1 VFSASVLA
9 PADLCRRN
17 SSIYSLVKTLASSR
31 FTMEFGEALT
41 GGWRGEDIDWISR
54 LESEGRLEGL
64 VTRLSTRGRALT
76 HYRES

>member
-1 VFSASVLA
+1 VELA
-9 PADLCRRN
+9 
-17 SSIYSLVKTLASSR
+17 Y
-31 FTMEFGEALT
+31 EALT